1 MSISLQTNII
11 TITPYNIVTANTVLF
26 INIAGPAT
34 VILPSGAGGARGRS
48 YIIKD
53 ISGNATTNP
62 ITIIAAGPRLID
74 SETFAM
80 LNGGYSHI
88 QVVSDGTNWFTI

>member
-1 MSISLQTNII
+1 MSISLQT
-11 TITPYNIVTANTVLF
+11 TVVTTTPYNIVTANTVLY

-34 VILPSGAGGARGRS
+34 VVLPNGAGGHVGRS

-62 ITIIAAGPRLID
+62 ITITDTGGRFID
-74 SETFAM
+74 GESFAM

-88 QVVSDGTNWFTI
+88 QIVSDGTQWFTI